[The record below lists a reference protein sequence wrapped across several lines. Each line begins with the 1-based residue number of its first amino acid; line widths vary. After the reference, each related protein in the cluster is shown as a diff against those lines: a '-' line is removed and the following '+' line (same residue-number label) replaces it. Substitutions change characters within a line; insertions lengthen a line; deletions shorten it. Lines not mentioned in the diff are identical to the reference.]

1 MCHIDDFLTRRG
13 SLFSDPPKP
22 DSAAEDEED
31 VRKSLI
37 LWKGREWIV
46 HWFDGLKKEEDLAE
60 AVLGEEG
67 LPSILKQAMRIIII
81 TPLSRELCNNVNE
94 EGSGAREAE

>member
-1 MCHIDDFLTRRG
+1 MTRTSTRAVCHIDDFLTRRG

-37 LWKGREWIV
+37 SFYGKVGN
-46 HWFDGLKKEEDLAE
+46 GLFIDL
-60 AVLGEEG
+60 
-67 LPSILKQAMRIIII
+67 MD
-81 TPLSRELCNNVNE
+81 
-94 EGSGAREAE
+94 